1 MNKKRLILIVSLV
14 CILFFMTGCSV
25 KDGAIS
31 LDTKFSDIKSE
42 GFLNALLVYPLAQAI
57 NWLSVKTSSVF
68 LGITIVA
75 VALNVIVV
83 ALTFKSNVSM
93 QRMQELQP
101 ELQKIQLKYEGR
113 TDQASQQR
121 MSMEMQALYK
131 KYDVNPIG
139 SLVTTFIQ
147 LPVLFSMYAAV
158 RRASSVTQGTFM
170 GASLSITPKE
180 AIVDKVWVLI
190 VIYVLMIVMQFLST
204 SITRW
209 ITIARE
215 KKEAE
220 KKHKHYEKPANQN
233 AMMMYSMVFFIGFIM
248 LSWPT
253 ALSLYYLIYSFI
265 NVAKAFII
273 DAITHKNAE

>member
-1 MNKKRLILIVSLV
+1 MNKKRLILIVSLI
-14 CILFFMTGCSV
+14 CILLFMTGCSV

-57 NWLSVKTSSVF
+57 NWLSVKLGSVF

-75 VALNVIVV
+75 LLLNAIII
-83 ALTFKSNVSM
+83 ALTFKSNVAM

-121 MSMEMQALYK
+121 MSMEMQQLYK
-131 KYDVNPIG
+131 KYDVNPLSSI
-139 SLVTTFIQ
+139 VTTFIQ

-158 RRASSVTQGTFM
+158 RRSSAVSSGTFM
-170 GASLSITPKE
+170 GASLSLTPKE
-180 AIVDKVWVLI
+180 AFVEKAWILI
-190 VIYVLMIVMQFLST
+190 VIYILMIIMQFLST
-204 SITRW
+204 SVTRW
-209 ITIARE
+209 ISIARD

-220 KKHKHYEKPANQN
+220 KHHKHYEKPANQN
-233 AMMMYSMVFFIGFIM
+233 AMMMYSMVIFIGFIM

-265 NVAKAFII
+265 NVTKTFII
-273 DAITHKNAE
+273 DAITHKNND